1 MWSNCQKEGCK
12 TLTSHFISLFK
23 NCGWFSLVTLANFCS
38 HKNLKA
44 HALYYWAVR
53 KYWEVFFHFRIRLFS
68 YLGLHY
74 AMYDL
79 TVLPRWDPALWQGG
93 EVSGAESLA
102 ESPQTWTSKLVHMN
116 QCRVCTLCFP
126 DADAGPGTCCY
137 SCRPG
142 TIYKEDENSKHKHV
156 WFWWKKQLT
165 EAQTKHP
172 QRGETSTG
180 LSGCWGGGLSCQVH
194 CPPSLCQTLCQAPD
208 LRYPH
213 PYHGLRGRL
222 DVSHLLTRKLR
233 LRKNNLVA

>member
-1 MWSNCQKEGCK
+1 MVSSEPQWPKNANCRPQFHKNDICMYAYMQIGICVINSGKNCEGQAPNCQLRWHLGVWSNCQKEGCK

-23 NCGWFSLVTLANFCS
+23 NCGWSSLVTLANFCS

-68 YLGLHY
+68 YLGLHH

-93 EVSGAESLA
+93 EVSGAESLV
-102 ESPQTWTSKLVHMN
+102 ESPQTWTSTLVHMN
-116 QCRVCTLCFP
+116 QYRLCTLCFP
-126 DADAGPGTCCY
+126 DADTGPGTCCY

-156 WFWWKKQLT
+156 WFWWKRQLT

-172 QRGETSTG
+172 QRG
-180 LSGCWGGGLSCQVH
+180 
-194 CPPSLCQTLCQAPD
+194 
-208 LRYPH
+208 
-213 PYHGLRGRL
+213 
-222 DVSHLLTRKLR
+222 
-233 LRKNNLVA
+233 